1 MGIGTVV
8 ALRTLLLLLY
18 VLAQFRVVHSVSPSI
33 LGSMVIDAVLVIVIF
48 GDVAR
53 RYFENIK
60 VEVLNRSWLTLML
73 EELWN

>member
-1 MGIGTVV
+1 MSIGAVI

-33 LGSMVIDAVLVIVIF
+33 LGSVVIDAVLVIVIF
-48 GDVAR
+48 CDVAR

-60 VEVLNRSWLTLML
+60 V
-73 EELWN
+73 